1 MTKKNTD
8 QPSLN
13 QKAIAL
19 NYDHA
24 SAPKL
29 VAKGRGVIA
38 EQIIAL
44 ANEHN
49 VHIHESPELVEVLL
63 RLELGDEIPESLY
76 RAIAEIIAFT
86 YNLKQNPENT

>member
-1 MTKKNTD
+1 MTKKSTD

-29 VAKGRGVIA
+29 VAKGRGSLLSRLLLSPMNTTFIFTR
-38 EQIIAL
+38 AL
-44 ANEHN
+44 
-49 VHIHESPELVEVLL
+49 SW
-63 RLELGDEIPESLY
+63 
-76 RAIAEIIAFT
+76 
-86 YNLKQNPENT
+86 LKYF